1 MKKKDLKA
9 SDLINAQNRANQKA
23 KKLIR
28 VLGLED
34 VVARNN
40 KVFQI
45 NSDGTEK
52 VLKESRFKSKKV
64 TKGTFKLLK

>member
-1 MKKKDLKA
+1 MSKKEISTKELV
-9 SDLINAQNRANQKA
+9 SAQNRANLKA

-40 KVFQI
+40 KVIQI
-45 NSDGTEK
+45 SPNGTE
-52 VLKESRFKSKKV
+52 VTIKESRFKIKKAS
-64 TKGTFKLLK
+64 KGTFTLEN